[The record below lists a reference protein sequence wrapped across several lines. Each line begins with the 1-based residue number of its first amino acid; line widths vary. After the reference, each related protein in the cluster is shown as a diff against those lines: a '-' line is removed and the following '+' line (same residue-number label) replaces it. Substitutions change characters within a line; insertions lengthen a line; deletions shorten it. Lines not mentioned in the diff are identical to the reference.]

1 MGDVYEAQHAR
12 VPKKF
17 AVKFLKG
24 ALVDKAEA
32 LARFRREA
40 EIIASLDHPNIVTLF
55 DYNVGDDGV
64 PYIVLEFLD
73 GEHLGR
79 TISRGPIPVAETL
92 RVVEAVS
99 RALEAAHAKE
109 VVHRDLK
116 PENVILC
123 SNGVIKVVDFGVA
136 KLRGAAGLTAFNTTV
151 GTVPYMSPEQIL
163 GGALDGRTDEF
174 ALAAITWEM
183 LSGNTCFGGPE
194 AIPDQALRVLRHEP
208 PPIGTVND
216 RINEV
221 LQRGLAKDAVDR
233 YPNVGEFVQALGE
246 AARDGQPPSLG
257 GHTEQNQVIE
267 LPPLQSESTAVTG
280 NGDRVDFHTPTAQVD
295 RDFLIPSEARPRITA
310 PSMRVLDNTNRV
322 QRPWT
327 PTARFLAIAGG
338 ATFGLMLVV
347 IIWLLRR

>member
-1 MGDVYEAQHAR
+1 M
-12 VPKKF
+12 
-17 AVKFLKG
+17 
-24 ALVDKAEA
+24 
-32 LARFRREA
+32 
-40 EIIASLDHPNIVTLF
+40 
-55 DYNVGDDGV
+55 
-64 PYIVLEFLD
+64 
-73 GEHLGR
+73 
-79 TISRGPIPVAETL
+79 

-116 PENVILC
+116 PENVIVCL
-123 SNGVIKVVDFGVA
+123 NGTIKVVDFGVA

-221 LQRGLAKDAVDR
+221 LQRGLAKDAGDR
-233 YPNVGEFVQALGE
+233 YPNVVEFVQALGE
-246 AARDGQPPSLG
+246 AARNGHNPSQG
-257 GHTEQNQVIE
+257 AATAQNSIIE
-267 LPPLQSESTAVTG
+267 LPPLHAESTAVTG
-280 NGDRVDFHTPTAQVD
+280 NDERVDFHTPTAQVD
-295 RDFLIPSEARPRITA
+295 RDFLVPPPARPRITA
-310 PSMRVLDNTNRV
+310 PSMRVLETTNRV
-322 QRPWT
+322 KRPWT
-327 PTARFLAIAGG
+327 LTARFIAIAGG
-338 ATFGLMLVV
+338 ATFGLLLVV
-347 IIWLLRR
+347 IFWLLRR